1 MVSVELAA
9 LVMGGSVDM
18 GGYVVIDDK
27 GGEGEL
33 EVVFEVELDVV
44 VSDLKI

>member
-18 GGYVVIDDK
+18 GGYVLVCDEVV
-27 GGEGEL
+27 EGEL
-33 EVVFEVELDVV
+33 EVKLDVV
-44 VSDLKI
+44 FTDLKI